1 MQIQNCHVSF
11 KICFD
16 ISPVILWKKKSVD
29 LPLIATEGFSTA
41 LDSAMSP

>member
-1 MQIQNCHVSF
+1 MVVSF
-11 KICFD
+11 LVVQSFYEI
-16 ISPVILWKKKSVD
+16 KSVD